1 MTDEQKE
8 MQELQ
13 QQIDLILEAAASD
26 DQDTIYDHRATIVSM
41 YAQAMAE
48 FHFEENQ
55 LNWLN
60 ELLNAVETNDI
71 STCRSLLEQE
81 SDTDIRFLATQ
92 FMAVMAGF
100 FHHDECLTLIQ
111 AIGLKALLQGM
122 AGEE

>member
-1 MTDEQKE
+1 MTEEPKE

-13 QQIDLILEAAASD
+13 QQINLILEAAATG

-48 FHFEENQ
+48 FHFEEHQ

-71 STCRSLLEQE
+71 SACRSLLEQE
-81 SDTDIRFLATQ
+81 NDTDIRFLATQ

-111 AIGLKALLQGM
+111 AIGLNALLQGM
-122 AGEE
+122 AREK